1 MSLKGKKYIKD
12 TFCIAPWTEMH
23 FGVQKEVL
31 PCCKYNNQHSFGNL
45 NHTNDLEEIYNSE
58 KAKYIRS
65 SLFNGNR
72 PIECNS
78 CWKDEELSK
87 NQSYREFHNE
97 YYGDYMEEALEN
109 TNNDF
114 SLKEI
119 KLRRLDIRFDNKCNL
134 KCRICNSDYSTSW
147 YMDDVKLGRKP
158 KKKTDVYQ
166 QSISSKVFDFIIEQ
180 LKNVDEIFFAGGEPL
195 MQDGHY
201 LILEK
206 AIELG
211 YNDKIRLTY
220 NTNFSSLK
228 YKKKDIISLWK
239 QFQFVNI
246 GASLDAS
253 HKQGEYQ
260 RKNIIWSDVVENR
273 KKIIKEL
280 PDANFNIIPTVGIL
294 NVYNILHFHKE
305 WVELGLLDIN
315 RIDIN
320 LLSEPKG
327 YNIQDLPEYHKE
339 RILKLYN
346 EHIEWVK
353 TYDNSSKAVNEF
365 TKVINYIKKEGSFE
379 YLSHFLEFN
388 KKLDS
393 IRDESFFEVFPEYSD
408 LEWYIKYTNLVETV
422 GDKPLET
429 IGALNEKLS
438 KQYEYIRKLEILR
451 DNLNKK
457 IAEKDSFISKT
468 LHESNYVKELEQV
481 RDTLN
486 KKIAEKDSFIS
497 KTLIESNYVK
507 ELEQVR
513 DSLNKKI
520 AEKDSFIN
528 KTLIDSNYVNE
539 LSNIKKSLDN
549 INKDSVDDLN
559 SFFEDIETISNRL
572 TSKIK
577 KISRE
582 NGYKSIL

>member
-1 MSLKGKKYIKD
+1 M
-12 TFCIAPWTEMH
+12 
-23 FGVQKEVL
+23 
-31 PCCKYNNQHSFGNL
+31 
-45 NHTNDLEEIYNSE
+45 
-58 KAKYIRS
+58 
-65 SLFNGNR
+65 
-72 PIECNS
+72 
-78 CWKDEELSK
+78 
-87 NQSYREFHNE
+87 
-97 YYGDYMEEALEN
+97 
-109 TNNDF
+109 
-114 SLKEI
+114 
-119 KLRRLDIRFDNKCNL
+119 
-134 KCRICNSDYSTSW
+134 
-147 YMDDVKLGRKP
+147 
-158 KKKTDVYQ
+158 
-166 QSISSKVFDFIIEQ
+166 
-180 LKNVDEIFFAGGEPL
+180 
-195 MQDGHY
+195 
-201 LILEK
+201 
-206 AIELG
+206 
-211 YNDKIRLTY
+211 
-220 NTNFSSLK
+220 
-228 YKKKDIISLWK
+228 
-239 QFQFVNI
+239 
-246 GASLDAS
+246 
-253 HKQGEYQ
+253 
-260 RKNIIWSDVVENR
+260 
-273 KKIIKEL
+273 
-280 PDANFNIIPTVGIL
+280 
-294 NVYNILHFHKE
+294 
-305 WVELGLLDIN
+305 
-315 RIDIN
+315 
-320 LLSEPKG
+320 
-327 YNIQDLPEYHKE
+327 
-339 RILKLYN
+339 
-346 EHIEWVK
+346 
-353 TYDNSSKAVNEF
+353 
-365 TKVINYIKKEGSFE
+365 
-379 YLSHFLEFN
+379 EFN

>member
-31 PCCKYNNQHSFGNL
+31 PCCKYNNQLSFGNL

-65 SLFNGNR
+65 SLFSGNR

-97 YYGDYMEEALEN
+97 YYGNYIEEALEN

-365 TKVINYIKKEGSFE
+365 TKVINYIKKEGSFK

>member
-1 MSLKGKKYIKD
+1 MSLKDKKYIKD

-31 PCCKYNNQHSFGNL
+31 PCCKYNYQHSFGNL
-45 NHTNDLEEIYNSE
+45 NQTDDLKEIYNSE

-65 SLFNGNR
+65 SLFTGHK
-72 PIECNS
+72 PKECSS

-97 YYGDYMEEALEN
+97 YYGDYIEEALEN
-109 TNNDF
+109 TNDDF

-147 YMDDVKLGRKP
+147 YVDDVKLGRKP
-158 KKKTDVYQ
+158 EKKTNVYQ

-239 QFQFVNI
+239 KFQFVNI

-260 RKNIIWSDVVENR
+260 RKNIIWNDVVENR

-280 PDANFNIIPTVGIL
+280 PDSNFNIIPTVGIL

-305 WVELGLLDIN
+305 WVELELLDIN

-346 EHIEWVK
+346 EHIEWIK
-353 TYDNSSKAVNEF
+353 TYNNSEKAINEF
-365 TKVINYIKKEGSFE
+365 NKVINYIKKEGSFKN
-379 YLSHFLEFN
+379 LSYFLEFN

-393 IRDESFFEVFPEYSD
+393 IRNENFFQVFPEYSD
-408 LEWYIKYTNLVETV
+408 LEWYIKYTKLVETV
-422 GDKPLET
+422 GEVPLET
-429 IGALNEKLS
+429 IGALNEKLN
-438 KQYEYIRKLEILR
+438 KQYEYIRELEILR

-468 LHESNYVKELEQV
+468 LHESNYVIELEEV

-486 KKIAEKDSFIS
+486 KKIAEKDSFIN
-497 KTLIESNYVK
+497 KTLMESNYV
-507 ELEQVR
+507 
-513 DSLNKKI
+513 
-520 AEKDSFIN
+520 
-528 KTLIDSNYVNE
+528 TE
-539 LSNIKKSLDN
+539 LSNIKKILDS
-549 INKDSVDDLN
+549 INENSIKDLN
-559 SFFEDIETISNRL
+559 SFFEDIEIISNRL
-572 TSKIK
+572 NSKIK
-577 KISRE
+577 KVSKE

>member
-65 SLFNGNR
+65 SLFSGNR

-97 YYGDYMEEALEN
+97 YYGDYIEEALEN

-228 YKKKDIISLWK
+228 YKKKI
-239 QFQFVNI
+239 
-246 GASLDAS
+246 
-253 HKQGEYQ
+253 
-260 RKNIIWSDVVENR
+260 
-273 KKIIKEL
+273 
-280 PDANFNIIPTVGIL
+280 
-294 NVYNILHFHKE
+294 
-305 WVELGLLDIN
+305 
-315 RIDIN
+315 
-320 LLSEPKG
+320 
-327 YNIQDLPEYHKE
+327 
-339 RILKLYN
+339 
-346 EHIEWVK
+346 
-353 TYDNSSKAVNEF
+353 
-365 TKVINYIKKEGSFE
+365 
-379 YLSHFLEFN
+379 
-388 KKLDS
+388 
-393 IRDESFFEVFPEYSD
+393 
-408 LEWYIKYTNLVETV
+408 
-422 GDKPLET
+422 
-429 IGALNEKLS
+429 
-438 KQYEYIRKLEILR
+438 
-451 DNLNKK
+451 
-457 IAEKDSFISKT
+457 
-468 LHESNYVKELEQV
+468 
-481 RDTLN
+481 
-486 KKIAEKDSFIS
+486 
-497 KTLIESNYVK
+497 
-507 ELEQVR
+507 
-513 DSLNKKI
+513 
-520 AEKDSFIN
+520 
-528 KTLIDSNYVNE
+528 
-539 LSNIKKSLDN
+539 
-549 INKDSVDDLN
+549 
-559 SFFEDIETISNRL
+559 
-572 TSKIK
+572 
-577 KISRE
+577 
-582 NGYKSIL
+582 

>member
-45 NHTNDLEEIYNSE
+45 NSTNDLEEIYNSE

-65 SLFNGNR
+65 SLFSGNR

-97 YYGDYMEEALEN
+97 YYGGYIEEALEN
-109 TNNDF
+109 TNDDF
-114 SLKEI
+114 SLKKI
-119 KLRRLDIRFDNKCNL
+119 TLRRLDIRFDNKCNL

-166 QSISSKVFDFIIEQ
+166 QSISSKVFDFIIDQ

-211 YNDKIRLTY
+211 YNHKIRLTY

-260 RKNIIWSDVVENR
+260 RKNIIWDDVVENR
-273 KKIIKEL
+273 RTILKEL

-294 NVYNILHFHKE
+294 NVYNILEFHKE

-327 YNIQDLPEYHKE
+327 YNIQDLPDYHKE

-346 EHIEWVK
+346 THIEWIK
-353 TYDNSSKAVNEF
+353 THDDSDKAVNEF
-365 TKVINYIKKEGSFE
+365 TKVINYIKKEGSFK

-408 LEWYIKYTNLVETV
+408 LEWYIKYTKLVETV

-429 IGALNEKLS
+429 IGALNEKVS
-438 KQYEYIRKLEILR
+438 KQYEYIRELEILR
-451 DNLNKK
+451 DKLNKK

-468 LHESNYVKELEQV
+468 LHETSYVKELEEV
-481 RDTLN
+481 RDNLN

-507 ELEQVR
+507 ELEEVR
-513 DSLNKKI
+513 DNLNKKI

-528 KTLIDSNYVNE
+528 KTLIESNYVDE
-539 LSNIKKSLDN
+539 LSKIKKSLN
-549 INKDSVDDLN
+549 SINKDSVDDLN
-559 SFFEDIETISNRL
+559 TFFDDIEAISIRL